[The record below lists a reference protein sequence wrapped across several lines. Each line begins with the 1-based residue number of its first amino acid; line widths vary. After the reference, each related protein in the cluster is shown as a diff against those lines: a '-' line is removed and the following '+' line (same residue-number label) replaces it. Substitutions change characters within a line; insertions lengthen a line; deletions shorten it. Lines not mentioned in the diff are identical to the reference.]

1 MKEVV
6 IKIGEL
12 KKMNYFIVEGH
23 TGNYRSFALKMCYS
37 ERKFFEVLAI
47 LRAYIKPF
55 GVDII
60 YVESLDTYQ
69 YTSSGNFYIDI
80 GFKQNQPSPPNTA
93 V

>member
-12 KKMNYFIVEGH
+12 IKMNQFIVEGH
-23 TGNYRSFALKMCYS
+23 TGDSKSFAFKMCYS
-37 ERKFFEVLAI
+37 ERKFYEALCVL
-47 LRAYIKPF
+47 RTYIKPF
-55 GVDII
+55 GVDCI

-69 YTSSGNFYIDI
+69 YTSPGNFFIDI
-80 GFKQNQPSPPNTA
+80 GFKHYQAYLPLTA

>member
-12 KKMNYFIVEGH
+12 KKMDYFIVEGH
-23 TGNYRSFALKMCYS
+23 TGDHVAFALKMCYC
-37 ERKFFEVLAI
+37 ERKFFEALAI

-69 YTSSGNFYIDI
+69 YTSPGNFFIDI
-80 GFKQNQPSPPNTA
+80 GFRHK
-93 V
+93 